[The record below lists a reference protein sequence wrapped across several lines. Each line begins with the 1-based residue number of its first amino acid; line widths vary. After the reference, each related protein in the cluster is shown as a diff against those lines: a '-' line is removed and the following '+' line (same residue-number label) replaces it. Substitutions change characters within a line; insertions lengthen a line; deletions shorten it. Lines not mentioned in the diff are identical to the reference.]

1 MFHYKG
7 LQIGMLQLEFRLG
20 GGGGMTFLLLLR
32 DGLEWICWI
41 CRDGRGRQPHV
52 RVPPG
57 HGHT

>member
-20 GGGGMTFLLLLR
+20 GGGMTFLLR
-32 DGLEWICWI
+32 DGLEWMCWI
-41 CRDGRGRQPHV
+41 CRDGRGRQPHF